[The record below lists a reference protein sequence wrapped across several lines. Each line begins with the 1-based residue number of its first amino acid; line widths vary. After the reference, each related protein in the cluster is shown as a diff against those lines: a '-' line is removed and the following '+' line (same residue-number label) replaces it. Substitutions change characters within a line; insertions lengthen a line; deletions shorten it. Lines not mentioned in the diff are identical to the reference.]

1 MAHECSALDA
11 LGGELLNP
19 CLEVSFGFGAKPLL
33 ILRDAKNAIGVGRER
48 RLNRDHV
55 NQANF
60 CGRSLRWLARLQ
72 DSLFRALTESSWTS
86 DPLKLKHR
94 SRTQWIRCF
103 YLLVVAGASR

>member
-60 CGRSLRWLARLQ
+60 CGRSLRWHEGDISRRYSAGFIRGYGLLGLLSVQVASWE
-72 DSLFRALTESSWTS
+72 SLRFTV
-86 DPLKLKHR
+86 
-94 SRTQWIRCF
+94 IR
-103 YLLVVAGASR
+103 